1 MNTKKTSKKT
11 KKEGSEQ
18 KQVKLNASQK
28 LAVLE
33 NMVLAYDNKFNQLA
47 DEIDSLR
54 NSITGLSK
62 RLSASIRATE
72 TVDSVNKIVLD
83 ENIKELEGKV
93 QFLIQQGILKL
104 SNETTIVD
112 KTFVVGREIDDQS
125 NVINPRIQFAV
136 GSLDQELKD
145 KLIGHKFGDVIKV
158 TEDGLALEVTEV
170 YEIIDPTIKKDFE
183 ANNAAINETPEN
195 TTEEKA

>member
-183 ANNAAINETPEN
+183 ANNATINETPEN
-195 TTEEKA
+195 ITEEKA

>member
-33 NMVLAYDNKFNQLA
+33 NMVFAYDNKFNQLA

-183 ANNAAINETPEN
+183 ANNATINETPEN
-195 TTEEKA
+195 ITEEKA